1 MQVGITAYLSL
12 GSNLGNRQQQLAD
25 AWNRLNVT
33 PGVKPQKC
41 SSVYMTE
48 PIGVSRQP
56 DFYNAVVEIK
66 TVLSPHS
73 LLATLKKIEYEMGRE
88 PNSHFKPRPI
98 DLDILIYGDSEVDT
112 LDLLI
117 PHSRLTKR
125 AFVLIPLLEI
135 NPDLIHPTSFRP
147 LTEYLRELG
156 DSQKVERVAD
166 AGDITGESQKG

>member
-12 GSNLGNRQQQLAD
+12 GANLGNRLKQLAD
-25 AWNRLNVT
+25 AWDRLSATTGIT
-33 PGVKPQKC
+33 PQRC

-66 TVLSPHS
+66 TALSAHS
-73 LLATLKKIEYEMGRE
+73 LLNAVKKIEYDMGRE
-88 PNSHFKPRPI
+88 PDSHFKPRPI
-98 DLDILIYGDSEVDT
+98 DIDILIYGESEIDS

-135 NPDLIHPTSFRP
+135 SPDLIHPSSFKP
-147 LTEYLRELG
+147 LKDYLRALG
-156 DSQKVERVAD
+156 DSQKVERVAN
-166 AGDITGESQKG
+166 AGDITGEPQAS